1 MNKNIKVIVLDLDR
15 TVLGESGKITPR
27 VKQAI
32 QTAQARGVKVAIAT
46 GRPVAS
52 ALPYYNEI
60 GSQLPLIAHNGA
72 IITNPNRGEIYQHLT
87 IDREIAVQVLNL
99 YQQVD
104 RQSELSLFCYIQER
118 VYLQELTPQSQLYS
132 ARNKIKPLPVD
143 DLRQIL
149 TTSPTCILAI
159 VHNSTMMNQLFS
171 RLQQEY
177 DRQKLY
183 ITKSSATML
192 ETLNPGANKGAAVRY
207 LVEENLGLDA
217 ENVMTIGDNYND
229 LEMIEYGGIGVA
241 MGNAPQPVQA
251 KADWVAPSI
260 QADGVAAAIA
270 KYL

>member
-1 MNKNIKVIVLDLDR
+1 MNKTIKVLVLDLDR
-15 TVLGESGKITPR
+15 TILGESGKITPR

-46 GRPVAS
+46 GRSVAS

-104 RQSELSLFCYIQER
+104 IQQELSLFCYMQEGIYAR
-118 VYLQELTPQSQLYS
+118 GVTTEMQLYA
-132 ARNKIKPLPVD
+132 ARNQIHLILVN
-143 DLRQIL
+143 DLYQIL

-159 VHNSTMMNQLFS
+159 IKNSSMMNQLWLL
-171 RLQQEY
+171 LQKKY
-177 DRQKLY
+177 HRQKLY

-207 LVEENLGLDA
+207 LVEEHLGLSA
-217 ENVMTIGDNYND
+217 ANVMTIGDNFND
-229 LEMIEYGGIGVA
+229 LEMIEYGSIGVA

-251 KADWVAPSI
+251 QADWVAPSI

>member
-1 MNKNIKVIVLDLDR
+1 MNKSIKVIVLDLDR
-15 TVLGESGKITPR
+15 TILGESGKITPK

-46 GRPVAS
+46 GRSVAS

-72 IITNPNRGEIYQHLT
+72 IITNPHRREIYQHLT
-87 IDREIAVQVLNL
+87 IDRAIALQILNL

-104 RQSELSLFCYIQER
+104 RQQELSLFCYMPSGIYAR
-118 VYLQELTPQSQLYS
+118 GLTPEMQLYA
-132 ARNKIKPLPVD
+132 ARNQINLIPVG
-143 DLRQIL
+143 DLCQIL

-159 VHNSTMMNQLFS
+159 IQNSSILEQLL
-171 RLQQEY
+171 LQLQGNY

-207 LVEENLGLDA
+207 LVEEYLGLSA
-217 ENVMTIGDNYND
+217 ANVMTIGDNFND

-241 MGNAPQPVQA
+241 MGNAPQPVQDR
-251 KADWVAPSI
+251 ADWVAPSI

-270 KYL
+270 NFL

>member
-1 MNKNIKVIVLDLDR
+1 MNKSIKVIVLDLDR
-15 TVLGESGKITPR
+15 TILGESGKITPK

-32 QTAQARGVKVAIAT
+32 QTAQDRGVKVAIAT

-60 GSQLPLIAHNGA
+60 SSQLPLIAHNGA

-87 IDREIAVQVLNL
+87 IDIEIAVQVLNL
-99 YQQVD
+99 YQQID
-104 RQSELSLFCYIQER
+104 LQSELSLFCYIQER

-132 ARNKIKPLPVD
+132 TRNKINPLPVG
-143 DLRQIL
+143 DLRQVL

-159 VHNSTMMNQLFS
+159 IKNSSMMKQLWVL
-171 RLQQEY
+171 LQKNY

-207 LVEENLGLDA
+207 LVEEHLGLSA
-217 ENVMTIGDNYND
+217 ENVMTIGDNFND
-229 LEMIEYGGIGVA
+229 LEMIEYSSIGVA
-241 MGNAPQPVQA
+241 MGNAPQEVQDR
-251 KADWVAPSI
+251 ADWVAPSV

-270 KYL
+270 KFL